1 MLLAELTPD
10 TVWQLAG
17 QALTSGG
24 FAALVWYLV
33 AKQMP
38 KREADERAERAA
50 ERRSRDKITGFL
62 MTVLI
67 VVMENP
73 AIRKDER
80 LAEALKKFTEGEG
93 NGGVPSVT
101 AVVVEGGKH

>member
-10 TVWQLAG
+10 TIWQLAG

-33 AKQMP
+33 ARQMP
-38 KREADERAERAA
+38 KREADAAA
-50 ERRSRDKITGFL
+50 ERRADGKRMDRIVGFL

-80 LAEALKKFTEGEG
+80 LAEALKKFTGDE
-93 NGGVPSVT
+93 NGGAATVT
-101 AVVVEGGKH
+101 TVVVEGSKK